1 MNQLDAEVAMIAI
14 EPVQKRRL
22 SSKVAETLRNYIV
35 ERALQPGDSL
45 PPERDLAAALAVSR
59 NVLREALRLLEEQ
72 GVITVNHGAS
82 TMVRDWLPALRLA
95 DSAEAKRQ
103 LAASEAAREAR
114 AVFESSLVELII
126 ERATAADMQRLE
138 QIVRAIERCL
148 AANRPSSKEDIAFHE
163 QLLRCTHN
171 PELLKVGRTIV
182 LKHLR
187 ASLMQGP
194 MSSPLESPETV
205 DLDEHVAIV
214 AAIRRHDIQG
224 LHRLLRFHG
233 YPMDSPERA
242 QAGLLPYWARPDGA
256 H

>member
-103 LAASEAAREAR
+103 LVASEAAREAR

-126 ERATAADMQRLE
+126 ERATAADM
-138 QIVRAIERCL
+138 
-148 AANRPSSKEDIAFHE
+148 
-163 QLLRCTHN
+163 
-171 PELLKVGRTIV
+171 
-182 LKHLR
+182 
-187 ASLMQGP
+187 
-194 MSSPLESPETV
+194 
-205 DLDEHVAIV
+205 
-214 AAIRRHDIQG
+214 
-224 LHRLLRFHG
+224 
-233 YPMDSPERA
+233 
-242 QAGLLPYWARPDGA
+242 
-256 H
+256 